1 MTTNHPEK
9 LDAALVRPGRVDRK
23 IGFTLAMKDEV
34 QELFVR
40 MYRVSD
46 EDSDDE
52 IPTTSSKT
60 STMGNGSATLANGDI
75 KHTTD
80 NTEVE
85 GLEDLAKEF
94 AALIPDDTFTP
105 AEIQNHLMRYKN
117 EPREAVRT
125 AEEWKKGALAE
136 KEKQR
141 KLTDD
146 DDDEE

>member
-46 EDSDDE
+46 EESEDE
-52 IPTTSSKT
+52 ISTTNSKHSSL
-60 STMGNGSATLANGDI
+60 GNGSASRVNGDT
-75 KHTTD
+75 KHTGND
-80 NTEVE
+80 AEVE

-125 AEEWKKGALAE
+125 AEEWKKGVLAE

-141 KLTDD
+141 KHTDEN
-146 DDDEE
+146 DDDE